1 MMALAASSWTSLP
14 LRFTVH
20 PIRDVSSLFF
30 CACPGSF
37 ALCSVQTSAS
47 PEDPTSARPQIS
59 QSVDHARHPRLYPCG
74 GDARGLAHDLPG
86 RPARHDAR
94 GQIRRRAGD
103 FRAQAAQAF
112 ENLKLGL
119 AAVGASFDHVV
130 KVTVYFTDMA
140 NLQAYL
146 EVCDRY
152 VNTKAP
158 PASTAVQISKLARD
172 GALFEIE
179 AIAVVPEA

>member
-1 MMALAASSWTSLP
+1 MKIHNPPQVAPGTGYSHGIELPPQTRLLYLAGQLGMTP
-14 LRFTVH
+14 
-20 PIRDVSSLFF
+20 D
-30 CACPGSF
+30 GKF
-37 ALCSVQTSAS
+37 A
-47 PEDPTSARPQIS
+47 
-59 QSVDHARHPRLYPCG
+59 G
-74 GDARGLAHDLPG
+74 GP
-86 RPARHDAR
+86 
-94 GQIRRRAGD
+94 GD

-119 AAVGASFDHVV
+119 AAAGASFDHVV

-140 NLQAYL
+140 NLQTYF
-146 EVCDRY
+146 EVRDRY

>member
-1 MMALAASSWTSLP
+1 M
-14 LRFTVH
+14 
-20 PIRDVSSLFF
+20 SSLFF

-37 ALCSVQTSAS
+37 ALCWAQRSAS

-59 QSVDHARHPRLYPCG
+59 QSVDHARNPRLYPCG
-74 GDARGLAHDLPG
+74 GDARGMTPDG
-86 RPARHDAR
+86 KF
-94 GQIRRRAGD
+94 AGGPDD

-119 AAVGASFDHVV
+119 AAAGAIFDHVV

-140 NLQAYL
+140 NLQAYF
-146 EVCDRY
+146 EVRDRY

-172 GALFEIE
+172 SALFEIE
-179 AIAVVPEA
+179 AIAVVREA